1 MDTIT
6 PEMRSKVM
14 SAIHSRDTLSEMRVR
29 KMLWANGYRFRV
41 CDRRIVGHPDIVVPK
56 FRRNVCRDAE
66 HEKAWAADGWNLI
79 VVWECALKTEKER
92 EKTFAFILRHVAR
105 WASEP

>member
-14 SAIHSRDTLSEMRVR
+14 SAIHSRDTLPEMRVR

-41 CDRRIVGHPDIVVPK
+41 CDKLIVGHPDIVFPK
-56 FRRNVCRDAE
+56 RRDVEHLLFHRERAE
-66 HEKAWAADGWNLI
+66 L
-79 VVWECALKTEKER
+79 VTR
-92 EKTFAFILRHVAR
+92 FPAFVESL
-105 WASEP
+105 